1 MSSVSI
7 ELPDGSIKS
16 FPEKISGLELAK
28 SISTSLAKVSVGLQL
43 NDSSDVVDIR
53 TLLSNGDKVKIITLK
68 DSESLEVIRHSCA
81 HLMAQALQELKP
93 DVKVTIGPVIEDGFF
108 YDFDSPEPFTPEDL
122 LALEKKMKQLLKK
135 NEEVTKE
142 VWSSEK
148 AIKVFSE
155 MGEKFKVEIIKDLG
169 EKEVSI
175 YTQGGQWFDLCRGPH
190 VQKMGQIKAFK
201 VLSTSGAF
209 WRGDDKNPQLQ
220 RIYATAF
227 NSSDELN
234 EHLKNIEEAKK
245 RDHRLLGK
253 QLKLYMFHESSP
265 GAPFFTSRGTVIYN
279 SLVNYMRELY
289 KVYEYEEVITPQ
301 VFDVEM
307 YKTSGHYDNY
317 ADNMYFSQL
326 DENRR
331 VAVKPMNC
339 PGHCLMF
346 GSELHSYRDLPK
358 RIADFGRLHRYEK
371 SGALHGL
378 TRVRSMAQDDAHI
391 FCRPSQMK
399 AEIASFMEMLN
410 EVYSKLG
417 LSDYKVL
424 LATRPEKRMGS
435 EETWDKSEQAL
446 ADALKELK
454 VPFEYSP
461 GEGAFYG
468 PKVEVHFV
476 DAIKRSWQLGTIQVD
491 FNMPKNFK
499 LKFIDEDNS
508 EQTPIMLHRAILGS
522 LERFIGIYIE
532 HTAGHMPLWMSP
544 DQIIIMNVSDSQK
557 DYCKSL
563 HKELDALGFRVRLD
577 LRNEKLGYKIREA
590 QLLKTPYM
598 LTIGDKEK
606 DLKKLSVRKKTGETI
621 NEISIDDFVY
631 SIKKEINQ
639 KSITSLLNK

>member
-7 ELPDGSIKS
+7 ILPDGSKKS
-16 FPEKISGLELAK
+16 FSEKVTGLELAK
-28 SISTSLAKVSVGLQL
+28 SISPSLAKVSVGIQL
-43 NDSSDVVDIR
+43 NDKPDIVDVRTVLSD
-53 TLLSNGDKVKIITLK
+53 GDKVKIITLK
-68 DSESLEVIRHSCA
+68 DKESVDVIRHSCA

-93 DVKVTIGPVIEDGFF
+93 KVKVTIGPVIEDGFF

-122 LALEKKMKQLLKK
+122 VNLEKKMKELVKR
-135 NEEVTKE
+135 NDPVSKE
-142 VWSSEK
+142 VWSAEK
-148 AIKVFSE
+148 AIKVFGD
-155 MGEKFKVEIIKDLG
+155 MGESFKVEIIKDLG
-169 EKEVSI
+169 AEEVSI
-175 YTQGGQWFDLCRGPH
+175 YKQGDWFDLCRGPH

-227 NSSDELN
+227 NTGDDLN
-234 EHLKNIEEAKK
+234 EHLKNLEEAKK

-253 QLKLYMFHESSP
+253 QLKLYMFHEASP
-265 GAPFFTSRGTVIYN
+265 GAPFFTARGTVIYN

-289 KVYEYEEVITPQ
+289 KVYNYEEVITPQ

-391 FCRPSQMK
+391 FCRTSQMK

-410 EVYSKLG
+410 EVYLKLG
-417 LSDYKVL
+417 LVDYKVL

-435 EETWDKSEQAL
+435 EETWDKSEEAL
-446 ADALKELK
+446 AEALTELK
-454 VPFEYSP
+454 IPFEYSP
-461 GEGAFYG
+461 GDGAFYG

-499 LKFIDEDNS
+499 LKYIDEDNN
-508 EQTPIMLHRAILGS
+508 EQIPIMLHRAILGS
-522 LERFIGIYIE
+522 LERFIGIFIE
-532 HTAGHMPLWMSP
+532 HTAGHMPLWMAP
-544 DQIIIMNVSDSQK
+544 EQIVVMNVSDAQK
-557 DYCKSL
+557 EYCETLCASL
-563 HKELDALGFRVRLD
+563 DKLGFRVRLD
-577 LRNEKLGYKIREA
+577 TRNEKLGYKIREA

-598 LTIGDKEK
+598 LTIGDREK
-606 DLKKLSVRKKTGETI
+606 DQNKLSVRKKTGETI
-621 NEISIDDFVY
+621 NEITLDDFVN
-631 SIKKEINQ
+631 SLNKEINE
-639 KSITSLLNK
+639 KSLTSLLLK